1 MRARV
6 TVTPDVNILALY
18 QMLPQNGLWLV
29 KVHNGRIVSLARVPP
44 EEPVESIITGGNDK
58 SAASERDTLNG

>member
-6 TVTPDVNILALY
+6 TVSADVNILALY

-44 EEPVESIITGGNDK
+44 EKPVEGIIAGGK
-58 SAASERDTLNG
+58 AASEREDTLNG